1 MLLEQ
6 AQGIEYWAFHV
17 AGGNDSGVSQNER
30 GYAREFHVI
39 KTGKLI
45 SILVLECAL
54 RFSVELK
61 GMHRLEG

>member
-30 GYAREFHVI
+30 RY
-39 KTGKLI
+39 T
-45 SILVLECAL
+45 
-54 RFSVELK
+54 
-61 GMHRLEG
+61 RLESFMDEQECIETGN